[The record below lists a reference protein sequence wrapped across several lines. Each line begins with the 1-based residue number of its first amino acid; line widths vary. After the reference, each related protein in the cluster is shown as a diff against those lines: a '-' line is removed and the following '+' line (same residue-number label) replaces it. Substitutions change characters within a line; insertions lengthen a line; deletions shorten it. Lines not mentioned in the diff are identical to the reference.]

1 MKVIIIGCG
10 ISGLSTAYVLQN
22 AGYEVEIITKD
33 LPENTVSNV
42 AAAVWFPFWAAPRER
57 VMNWCKTS
65 YIFYQNLKEKGWRG
79 IETVPLK
86 ILTNDNWTRPDW
98 LDGFPDTHR
107 TTLVSAEEKA
117 LPKGYQFAYEMDIFV
132 IETPIFMPFLM
143 QQFLEKGGKI
153 TQQTITDFDNFI
165 DKNKNKIVV
174 NCTGLAAKEL
184 VNDNELFPIQGQIV
198 KIEKQKN
205 VNAAVFDDDEHN
217 AIAYI
222 IPRTDAVILGGTA
235 IENSYN
241 EIPNLDTQ
249 NDIVRRC
256 QNIEPNLA
264 TPTVLASITG
274 LRPGRKTVRV
284 ERETARNVIHN
295 YGHGGSG
302 FTINWACALE
312 VLHLISTSK
321 LN

>member
-1 MKVIIIGCG
+1 M
-10 ISGLSTAYVLQN
+10 STAYVLQN

-57 VMNWCKTS
+57 VMNWCKTA
-65 YIFYQNLKEKGWRG
+65 YVFYQDLQKKGWQG

-86 ILTNDNWTRPDW
+86 ILTNDNLTRPDW

-107 TTLVSAEEKA
+107 TKLVSAEEKA
-117 LPKGYQFAYEMDIFV
+117 LPQGYNFAYEMDIFV

-153 TQQTITDFDNFI
+153 TERTVSNFDDFVFENLSRELG
-165 DKNKNKIVV
+165 DKDKIVI

-184 VNDNELFPIQGQIV
+184 VNDDELFPIQGQIV

-205 VNAAVFDDDEHN
+205 VNCAVFDDDEHN
-217 AIAYI
+217 AVAYI

-235 IENSYN
+235 VENSYN
-241 EIPNLDTQ
+241 ETPDLDTQ
-249 NDIVRRC
+249 NDIIRRC
-256 QNIEPNLA
+256 QNIEPNLV
-264 TPTVLASITG
+264 TPTVIASITG

-284 ERETARNVIHN
+284 ERETDRNVIHN

-302 FTINWACALE
+302 YTINWACALE
-312 VLHLISTSK
+312 VLELVDGA
-321 LN
+321 